1 MKKTLITLM
10 ALGGVALAGVDGD
23 WTATFTTSDTSAKQT
38 IEDYSAS
45 FETNAPLTI
54 VLTGGEIN
62 NGETN
67 HAVGTY
73 TTGGAFTSSIRP
85 NANTGN
91 GASYTLNFTLTNNSS
106 ENVGITAITLNAFT
120 YNSSGSLQGYTR
132 TVKFEIIGGI
142 IGSADVTFTGDQPQS
157 INLTLNEYN
166 EAAFLAAGDSIDFSL
181 AVSKGTSTDTEA
193 VKGTFVGLKGATF
206 TLIPEPATATLSLLA
221 LCGLA
226 ARRRRR

>member
-1 MKKTLITLM
+1 MRKTLITLM
-10 ALGGVALAGVDGD
+10 ALGGVAWAGVDGD
-23 WTATFTTSDTSAKQT
+23 WTATFTTSDASKDQT

-62 NGETN
+62 NSGTN
-67 HAVGTY
+67 QAVGTY
-73 TTGGAFTSSIRP
+73 TGGSFTSSVRP

-91 GASYTLNFTLTNNSS
+91 GASYTLNFTLTNNSTES
-106 ENVGITAITLNAFT
+106 VGITAITLNAFT
-120 YNSSGSLQGYTR
+120 YNAGGNLQGYVR
-132 TVKFEIIGGI
+132 TVKFEITGGI

-166 EAAFLAAGDSIDFSL
+166 EAAFLAAGDSLDFCL

-206 TLIPEPATATLSLLA
+206 TLIPEPASATLSLLA

-226 ARRRRR
+226 ARRRRY